1 MPSSHTPRNRL
12 EKQNPGENDNQW
24 GERLNDHTI
33 EMMDE
38 AADGW
43 TAFTLSGSKTLS
55 TSNGQTD
62 EARKRVL
69 HVTGGTGGT
78 VTLPAV
84 EKAYF
89 VINEASGAVTFSLGS
104 GDDAVVPAGAL
115 QWIAS
120 DGSDVYTSATPV
132 LLTGAQ
138 TIAGLKTFSDGIR
151 INGQTLSGLTAAGK
165 ALAEGAN
172 AGAQRTS
179 LGLGSVATID
189 KASTSQTRAASGDAA
204 LVADN
209 IKNASAVVSLSD
221 ASTVAVNWTAGV
233 NFDVTLAGN
242 RTLGNPTN
250 VVAGTMRT
258 VMVKGDSATDRS
270 LAFDTNYKAPPALN
284 DIDNGQYYL
293 LTLYAYTTTH
303 IVVSAIEAL

>member
-33 EMMDE
+33 EMTDI
-38 AADGW
+38 ALDGW
-43 TAFTLSGSKTLS
+43 GKFTLSDAKTLS
-55 TSNGQTD
+55 TANGQAD
-62 EARKRVL
+62 EARVRVL

-89 VINEASGAVTFSLGS
+89 VINQASGAVTFTVG
-104 GDDAVVPAGAL
+104 GTDAVVPAGAL

-138 TIAGLKTFSDGIR
+138 TIAGLKTFSDGIA
-151 INGQTLSGLTAAGK
+151 INGQTLDGLTAAGK
-165 ALAEGAN
+165 ALAEGAD

-179 LGLGSVATID
+179 LGLGSVATLD

-221 ASTVAVNWTAGV
+221 ASTVAVDWTAGV

-258 VMVKGDSATDRS
+258 VMVKGDNSTDRS
-270 LAFDTNYKAPPALN
+270 LAFASNYKAPPALN